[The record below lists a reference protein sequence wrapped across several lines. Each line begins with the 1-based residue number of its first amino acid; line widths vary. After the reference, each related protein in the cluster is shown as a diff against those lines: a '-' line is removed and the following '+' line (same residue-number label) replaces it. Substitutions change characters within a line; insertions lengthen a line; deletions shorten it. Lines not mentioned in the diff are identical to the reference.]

1 MRSHRVDTIADYL
14 SPTDGHWAR
23 VKPTRVALMPTPLG
37 MQPTAYIRAA
47 WAERQFGATPAVE
60 AASVHDG
67 TTWAIHLKW
76 TSQPPKGPDEF
87 PDALAVALP
96 ITRDAV
102 LAIMGTQEAPIH
114 FLRWD
119 SRQPGARSVVAGG
132 LGTSA
137 PGPDV
142 KQAAQAQANGAVWQ
156 VVLTRTLGT
165 GARVAPLQAGAT
177 TGVGFAVWRGANDER
192 AGIKAFSIDWTELSL
207 DA

>member
-1 MRSHRVDTIADYL
+1 MRSHRVDTIDDYA
-14 SPTDGHWAR
+14 SPTDPHWAR
-23 VKPTRVALMPTPLG
+23 VKPTRVALMPTPVG
-37 MQPTAYIRAA
+37 MQPTAYVRAA
-47 WAERQFGATPAVE
+47 WAERKFGETPAVE
-60 AASVHDG
+60 VASVHDG
-67 TTWAIHLKW
+67 TRWAIHVKW
-76 TSQPPKGPDEF
+76 TSQPAERTDEF

-96 ITRDAV
+96 IARDAV
-102 LAIMGTQEAPIH
+102 LAIMGSPEAPIH

-119 SRQPGARSVVAGG
+119 SRHPGARSIVAGG

-142 KQAAQAQANGAVWQ
+142 KQAAQAQATGAVWQ

-165 GARVAPLQAGAT
+165 GSNVAPLQAGAT

-192 AGIKAFSIDWTELSL
+192 AGIKAFSIDWTELQL